1 MTIALI
7 VVGALVAIFIAVEI
21 VLRLLA
27 RRERK
32 RFDNLPP
39 DEQRKYQ
46 ESLHKSQSYSN
57 S

>member
-27 RRERK
+27 CRERK

-46 ESLHKSQSYSN
+46 EDMHRAQAHSN

>member
-1 MTIALI
+1 MIIALI
-7 VVGALVAIFIAVEI
+7 VVVAIVAIFIAVEI
-21 VLRLLA
+21 VLRLLS

-46 ESLHKSQSYSN
+46 ESLHKAQAHSN

>member
-1 MTIALI
+1 MKIAII
-7 VVGALVAIFIAVEI
+7 VIAVVVVVVIGIDI
-21 VLRLLA
+21 VLRLIA
-27 RRERK
+27 RCERK

-46 ESLHKSQSYSN
+46 ESLHKAQAHSN